1 MIWNHRVCSIRTL
14 LLCDD
19 LWWPWKIASATASF
33 FAGQCLKWDRCQEY
47 HNCFTRRRRRRR
59 MSQKVKKNA
68 YFAQLTYCIRP
79 MCALT
84 RQLLTSIGTYM
95 FSIELP
101 GFSVMND
108 IELITSFQLLET
120 FLNPIYGIRGISPP
134 WVDYRLI
141 WNYNSYNSSL
151 SWRKGRSIEITWSQH
166 LTCATAL

>member
-1 MIWNHRVCSIRTL
+1 
-14 LLCDD
+14 
-19 LWWPWKIASATASF
+19 
-33 FAGQCLKWDRCQEY
+33 
-47 HNCFTRRRRRRR
+47 
-59 MSQKVKKNA
+59 
-68 YFAQLTYCIRP
+68 

-134 WVDYRLI
+134 
-141 WNYNSYNSSL
+141 
-151 SWRKGRSIEITWSQH
+151 
-166 LTCATAL
+166 